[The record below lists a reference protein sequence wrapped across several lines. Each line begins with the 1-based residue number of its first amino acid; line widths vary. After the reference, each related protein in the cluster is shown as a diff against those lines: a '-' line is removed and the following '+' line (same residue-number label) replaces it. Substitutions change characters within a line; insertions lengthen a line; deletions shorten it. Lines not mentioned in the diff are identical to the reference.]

1 MSTGS
6 YLTDQPISLYT
17 QKAAEGSIPTS
28 LASKGGNIFA
38 RSTQFTNE
46 ITDTYVESM
55 FYDKCLHLHSTFPL
69 RLVFV
74 LKVIVMTKSFTTAQP
89 MMH

>member
-55 FYDKCLHLHSTFPL
+55 FASSQL